1 MSKRAKQL
9 QKLIKEMTQKKKK
22 KPAKKSSRVI
32 ALEGRRFFKRGGKK

>member
-32 ALEGRRFFKRGGKK
+32 ALEGRRYFKRGGKK

>member
-32 ALEGRRFFKRGGKK
+32 ALEGRRHFKRGGKK